1 MRHCGPDNPLN
12 NPPPPSCQPVPD
24 STEPTSLSVLVVD
37 DTPVVADVLAQ
48 LIGMLGHRPTVVH
61 SGSQAIEVLSKRGD
75 AFDVIF
81 SDISMP
87 EMDGHQL
94 AGKIKAGRDEG
105 TVRTRML
112 IAMSG
117 YSDPE
122 EKERSLAS
130 GFDRHVVKPPDVE
143 TLEAL
148 LAEAAKT

>member
-1 MRHCGPDNPLN
+1 M
-12 NPPPPSCQPVPD
+12 SSSVETTSEPV
-24 STEPTSLSVLVVD
+24 SLSVLVVD
-37 DTPVVADVLAQ
+37 DTKVVADVLAQ
-48 LIGMLGHRPTVVH
+48 LVGMLGHRATVVH
-61 SGSQAIEVLSKRGD
+61 SGSEAIALLSKRGD
-75 AFDVIF
+75 EFDVIF

-94 AGKIKAGRDEG
+94 AGQIRARRDDG
-105 TVRTRML
+105 SVRTRML

-143 TLEAL
+143 LLESI
-148 LAEAAKT
+148 LAEAAKERQ

>member
-1 MRHCGPDNPLN
+1 MNAPSMNPGSK
-12 NPPPPSCQPVPD
+12 PSEA
-24 STEPTSLSVLVVD
+24 SSLSVLVVD

-61 SGSQAIEVLSKRGD
+61 SASQAIEMLSSRGD
-75 AFDVIF
+75 EFDVIF

-87 EMDGHQL
+87 EMDGHAL
-94 AGKIKAGRDEG
+94 AGQIRARRDDG
-105 TVRTRML
+105 SVRTRML
-112 IAMSG
+112 VAMSG

-122 EKERSLAS
+122 EKERSIAS

-148 LAEAAKT
+148 LIEAARER

>member
-1 MRHCGPDNPLN
+1 M
-12 NPPPPSCQPVPD
+12 
-24 STEPTSLSVLVVD
+24 LVVD

-48 LIGMLGHRPTVVH
+48 LIGLLGHRPTVAH
-61 SGSQAIEVLSKRGD
+61 SASQAIAMLSRDGH

-87 EMDGHQL
+87 EMNGHEL
-94 AGKIKAGRDEG
+94 AGQIRARRDDG
-105 TVRTRML
+105 SVRTRML
-112 IAMSG
+112 VAMSG

-122 EKERSLAS
+122 EQERSIAS

-148 LAEAAKT
+148 LIEAAKER